1 MTPNE
6 AAELMRRSQVGG
18 VSTSEFNT
26 AGGYEAVAKLAEK
39 NTTGYQTGVR
49 TVADMAKYAPN
60 DAVTR
65 FDPAGQGGLGETFY
79 ASGNSAT
86 GGTAAAGAANS
97 AVGYTGFTAGQS
109 NSPPA
114 GVDMRTMIEKTIG
127 KPLDS
132 SFYTG
137 PNAEANL
144 ALITRVSNALYGD
157 VGANIDARNWT
168 AIMASSNPL
177 EAAEKA
183 LKAMYSDKAYL
194 AANTQY
200 VMNQG
205 YLPEQADYTYQQMA
219 ERVGS
224 TYTPTWVEGTKF
236 EGVDPATKQPKMDT
250 ATYLKNVSSMAP
262 DQLAAYKATRWNQW
276 GGNPTTKKS
285 GVVDTGTSASSVF
298 TPATAAGQITGTSNV
313 TPGAVIGT
321 SNVTPGAVTGTSTVT
336 PGSTGSTGLITGAT
350 TANSTAA
357 AIPQT
362 APTQLTTP
370 TTAGGTGLV
379 TGANTLTPGTF
390 NLPNTTIGNV
400 NSGGLISGV
409 QQQLT
414 TQNAQVGLPT
424 GVTAKVGAMGNNTG
438 GTSMTPY
445 NPYGFTGSMTG
456 TGAQQN
462 WYNAKTGQR
471 YTAPA
476 GSWTPPSADWARA

>member
-1 MTPNE
+1 MAGPTSDE
-6 AAELMRRSQVGG
+6 AYALYTKGRADAAKGAIALLDFSGPGGAATQASVDKANAFQSQAGAAALADIGYSVGANG
-18 VSTSEFNT
+18 EMVKTGAPSASYT
-26 AGGYEAVAKLAEK
+26 AA
-39 NTTGYQTGVR
+39 Q
-49 TVADMAKYAPN
+49 
-60 DAVTR
+60 
-65 FDPAGQGGLGETFY
+65 
-79 ASGNSAT
+79 AT
-86 GGTAAAGAANS
+86 KTAAADAS
-97 AVGYTGFTAGQS
+97 SGYTGFTGNA
-109 NSPPA
+109 SPPA
-114 GVDMRTMIEKTIG
+114 GVNMRLLIERTTG
-127 KPLDS
+127 KALDS
-132 SFYTG
+132 SFYNG
-137 PNAEANL
+137 PDAEANQAIL
-144 ALITRVSNALYGD
+144 RRVTNAMYGD
-157 VGANIDARNWT
+157 VGANMDARNWDV
-168 AIMASSNPL
+168 IMASSNPL

-219 ERVGS
+219 TRVGS

-236 EGVDPATKQPKMDT
+236 EGVDPVTKQPKIDT
-250 ATYLKNVSSMAP
+250 TTYLKNISTMAP
-262 DQLAAYKATRWNQW
+262 EQLAAYTATRWSQW
-276 GGNPTTKKS
+276 GGNPITKKS
-285 GVVDTGTSASSVF
+285 GVVDTGTSTNSVF
-298 TPATAAGQITGTSNV
+298 TPATTAGQITGTSNV
-313 TPGAVIGT
+313 TPGNTGGT
-321 SNVTPGAVTGTSTVT
+321 GQVAGATTGSTAT
-336 PGSTGSTGLITGAT
+336 PGSTGTIGSTNTSGLIAGAT

-357 AIPQT
+357 AGAQT
-362 APTQLTTP
+362 PITQLNAPATS
-370 TTAGGTGLV
+370 GGAGLV
-379 TGANTLTPGTF
+379 TGANALTPGTF
-390 NLPNTTIGNV
+390 NLPNTAIGNV

>member
-1 MTPNE
+1 MAGPTSDE
-6 AAELMRRSQVGG
+6 AYAAYTKGRADVYKAAAALLDFSGPGG
-18 VSTSEFNT
+18 AATQASMDKAN
-26 AGGYEAVAKLAEK
+26 ALQNQGGAAAL
-39 NTTGYQTGVR
+39 
-49 TVADMAKYAPN
+49 ADMGYSVGANGEMVKTGAPS
-60 DAVTR
+60 
-65 FDPAGQGGLGETFY
+65 
-79 ASGNSAT
+79 ASYTAAQAT
-86 GGTAAAGAANS
+86 KTAAADAS
-97 AVGYTGFTAGQS
+97 SGYTGFTGNA
-109 NSPPA
+109 SPPA
-114 GVDMRTMIEKTIG
+114 GVNMRLLIERTTG
-127 KPLDS
+127 KALDS
-132 SFYTG
+132 SFYNG
-137 PNAEANL
+137 PDAEANQAIL
-144 ALITRVSNALYGD
+144 RRVTNALYGD
-157 VGANIDARNWT
+157 VGANMDARNWDV
-168 AIMASSNPL
+168 IMASSNPL

-219 ERVGS
+219 TRVGS

-236 EGVDPATKQPKMDT
+236 EGVDPVTKQPKMDT
-250 ATYLKNVSSMAP
+250 TTYLKNISTMAP
-262 DQLAAYKATRWNQW
+262 EQLAAYTATRWNQW
-276 GGNPTTKKS
+276 GGNPITKKS
-285 GVVDTGTSASSVF
+285 GVVDTGTSTNSVF
-298 TPATAAGQITGTSNV
+298 TPATTAGQITGTNNV
-313 TPGAVIGT
+313 TPGNTGGT
-321 SNVTPGAVTGTSTVT
+321 GQVAGTT
-336 PGSTGSTGLITGAT
+336 PGSTGTIGSTNTSGLIAGAT

-357 AIPQT
+357 AGAQT
-362 APTQLTTP
+362 PITQLNAPATS
-370 TTAGGTGLV
+370 GGAGLV
-379 TGANTLTPGTF
+379 TGANALTPGTF
-390 NLPNTTIGNV
+390 NLPNTAIGNV

>member
-1 MTPNE
+1 MATSDE
-6 AAELMRRSQVGG
+6 AYALYTKARTDATKAAQALLDFSGPGG
-18 VSTSEFNT
+18 SATQASMDKANALQNR
-26 AGGYEAVAKLAEK
+26 AGSDALAAIGYYADANGEMVKGTKPTTTTDAAA
-39 NTTGYQTGVR
+39 TTGT
-49 TVADMAKYAPN
+49 
-60 DAVTR
+60 
-65 FDPAGQGGLGETFY
+65 
-79 ASGNSAT
+79 
-86 GGTAAAGAANS
+86 

-114 GVDMRTMIEKTIG
+114 GVDMRTMIERTTG
-127 KPLDS
+127 KAFDS
-132 SFYTG
+132 SFYSG
-137 PNAEANL
+137 PDADANL
-144 ALITRVSNALYGD
+144 ALLTRISNALYGD

-177 EAAEKA
+177 KAAEDA
-183 LKAMYSDKAYL
+183 LAAMYSDKAYL
-194 AANTQY
+194 TANTQY

-219 ERVGS
+219 DRVGS

-262 DQLAAYKATRWNQW
+262 DQLASYTATRWNQW

-285 GVVDTGTSASSVF
+285 GVIDTGTSASSVF
-298 TPATAAGQITGTSNV
+298 TPATTAGQITGTSNV

-321 SNVTPGAVTGTSTVT
+321 SNVTPGTSTVT

-357 AIPQT
+357 ATPQT
-362 APTQLTTP
+362 APTQLNTP
-370 TTAGGTGLV
+370 TAAGGTGLV

-438 GTSMTPY
+438 GASMTPY
-445 NPYGFTGSMTG
+445 NPYGFTGSMAG

-471 YTAPA
+471 YTAPV
-476 GSWTPPSADWARA
+476 GSWTPPSADWTRA